1 MKVGDRVRVIE
12 SVIVYHIPGGKGQ
25 PVEIKGHEG
34 LVDKML
40 TEWKGRPVSANFPW
54 IVKFDEPKKF
64 RAHLQEHELEV
75 I

>member
-12 SVIVYHIPGGKGQ
+12 DIVVYHIPGGKGQ

-34 LVDKML
+34 LIEKIV
-40 TEWKGRPVSANFPW
+40 TEWRGRPVSANFPLL
-54 IVKFDEPKKF
+54 IKFEDPKF
-64 RAHLQEHELEV
+64 RAHLQEHEVEV